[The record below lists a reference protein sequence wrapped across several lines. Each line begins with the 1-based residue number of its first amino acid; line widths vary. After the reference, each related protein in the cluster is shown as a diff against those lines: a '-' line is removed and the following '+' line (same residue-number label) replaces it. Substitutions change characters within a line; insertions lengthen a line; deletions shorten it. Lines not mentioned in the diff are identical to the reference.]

1 MTVGTLKKIIKN
13 LDDDMSV
20 KLKVEDEDYN
30 VISCD
35 LTGYNTYD
43 GENLELEG
51 EADG

>member
-13 LDDDMSV
+13 LDDNMSV

-51 EADG
+51 ETDG